1 MKSVV
6 TPYVLFLSMKTHKG
20 IPEVLASHPPKG
32 IIQHLSPRG
41 GWFSCLSHGHVRQG
55 HTSLLA

>member
-32 IIQHLSPRG
+32 II
-41 GWFSCLSHGHVRQG
+41 
-55 HTSLLA
+55 